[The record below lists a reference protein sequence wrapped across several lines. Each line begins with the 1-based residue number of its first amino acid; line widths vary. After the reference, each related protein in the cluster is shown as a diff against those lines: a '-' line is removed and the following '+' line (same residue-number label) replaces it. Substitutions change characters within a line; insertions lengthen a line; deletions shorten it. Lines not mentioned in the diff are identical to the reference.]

1 MKTKYSTVI
10 VAVVMV
16 AFAGAF
22 IIAPVDDADAS
33 GTIGSYNFYLTTDL
47 STFVKYES
55 TGINAS
61 DALNSKTD
69 LLSAMDSTVDNAFS
83 KQYHNEYGDYTSVNT
98 TWGAITKNAMKYAE
112 KSGRLHL
119 MGLLSDGGVHSHIN
133 HLFALLENEFVEKIS
148 AELKKQLEEKYSVG
162 ETTIN
167 DIVEELAKPNR
178 DPRDGYPAPIMQKG
192 VLNFEDLKVGMKV
205 TGKIKNVVDFGAFVD
220 IGLHE
225 TGLIH
230 ISELSDSF
238 VSDPMDV
245 IKVGDVKEFTIIDLD
260 TDRKRISLSLKS
272 DAASRPAGGVSSG
285 AKKKVVVVKKHSASG
300 EKTSFDK
307 NRKPRHEKQNFGSD
321 DGMYYNPFA
330 ALLKK

>member
-1 MKTKYSTVI
+1 MTKITRTFIASAAACLLAIMLMTVRCFAYDYSTI
-10 VAVVMV
+10 T
-16 AFAGAF
+16 GTK
-22 IIAPVDDADAS
+22 AS
-33 GTIGSYNFYLTTDL
+33 GAEVSGYS
-47 STFVKYES
+47 
-55 TGINAS
+55 G
-61 DALNSKTD
+61 ALE
-69 LLSAMDSTVDNAFS
+69 V
-83 KQYHNEYGDYTSVNT
+83 
-98 TWGAITKNAMKYAE
+98 
-112 KSGRLHL
+112 
-119 MGLLSDGGVHSHIN
+119 
-133 HLFALLENEFVEKIS
+133 
-148 AELKKQLEEKYSVG
+148 
-162 ETTIN
+162 
-167 DIVEELAKPNR
+167 
-178 DPRDGYPAPIMQKG
+178 
-192 VLNFEDLKVGMKV
+192 
-205 TGKIKNVVDFGAFVD
+205 NVVDFGAFVD

-307 NRKPRHEKQNFGSD
+307 NRKLRHEKQNFGSD

>member
-1 MKTKYSTVI
+1 MKKVSGLGPKAFEQCAGFLKIPESSNPLDNTWVHPENYE
-10 VAVVMV
+10 VAKEVLPLVQ
-16 AFAGAF
+16 
-22 IIAPVDDADAS
+22 
-33 GTIGSYNFYLTTDL
+33 
-47 STFVKYES
+47 K
-55 TGINAS
+55 
-61 DALNSKTD
+61 K
-69 LLSAMDSTVDNAFS
+69 
-83 KQYHNEYGDYTSVNT
+83 
-98 TWGAITKNAMKYAE
+98 
-112 KSGRLHL
+112 
-119 MGLLSDGGVHSHIN
+119 
-133 HLFALLENEFVEKIS
+133 EKIS